1 MVEPVGVHDKLKKV
15 VNTLGAL
22 TKAVE
27 TIKKEKEQ
35 PKPIPVTTQKI
46 K

>member
-1 MVEPVGVHDKLKKV
+1 MVEPVQLTDKLKKV
-15 VNTLGAL
+15 VNTLQAQ

-35 PKPIPVTTQKI
+35 PKPVVKPTVK
-46 K
+46 